1 MHETGNLCE
10 LCGKSKIMY
19 YGEYCPRCE
28 KPQPKTMTYYNLIEC
43 LYYIE
48 ATGHPG
54 FKDKFWDML
63 LIMTNFKND
72 SKVTLC
78 NEPAYADPLIKE
90 LFDKMGIEKEDMEF
104 EISW

>member
-10 LCGKSKIMY
+10 LCGKSKIIY
-19 YGEYCPRCE
+19 YREYCPICE
-28 KPQPKTMTYYNLIEC
+28 KPQIKTMDYYNLLEC

-48 ATGHPG
+48 ATGHSG

-63 LIMTNFKND
+63 LELTNFTND
-72 SKVTLC
+72 STVELWNDIDGK
-78 NEPAYADPLIKE
+78 NPLLKE
-90 LFDKMGIEKEDMEF
+90 LFDKMGIKDTTMTF

>member
-10 LCGKSKIMY
+10 ACDKSKIMY
-19 YGEYCPRCE
+19 YREYCPRCE
-28 KPQPKTMTYYNLIEC
+28 EPRIKTMDYYNLLEC

-54 FKDKFWDML
+54 FKAKFWEML
-63 LIMTNFKND
+63 IDLTSFTNESTVELWND
-72 SKVTLC
+72 IDGS
-78 NEPAYADPLIKE
+78 NPLLKE
-90 LFDKMGIEKEDMEF
+90 LFDKMGIKDTTMTF